1 VILPTGEQY
10 KMAFI
15 KHGDGKILSVVLDE
29 EELTAEQKKK
39 AASELA
45 KQVIKQSDTSDTSNT
60 KKSGS

>member
-1 VILPTGEQY
+1 
-10 KMAFI
+10 MAFI

-45 KQVIKQSDTSDTSNT
+45 KQVIKQSDTTDTSNT